1 MLKSLSLFLGAAL
14 LAFGLVLV
22 VPMAPLG
29 LVDMLIWNA
38 IR

>member
-1 MLKSLSLFLGAAL
+1 MLKTASAFVGAAL

-22 VPMAPLG
+22 APMAPLG